1 MTGLRANAFPEA
13 AIRARA
19 RSGAA
24 HAFPD
29 IEEYGRALFG
39 ADPADAAPLADPI
52 DRLRIVPPVFV
63 PQRLEKL
70 VELAREPVYR
80 DVELDAV
87 VGGFPS
93 RLPLYVSAFGSTR
106 VASVDLGVAASRQAA
121 LLGIPLVVGENV
133 MPVDGYGRLEAGAER
148 SLLARISAYGEH
160 VPDGCGGVVIQQSTE
175 DADAEVWNIVYSDPN
190 VQPLLGSGRLAF
202 ELKVGQGAK
211 PGLGGMTLLDRAK
224 AAQLAEAFAM
234 DPIYGDVDRV
244 LRCSSPGTFTDEILR
259 HQVRLMRNN
268 YPRARVWVKLPPARD
283 VRAAAQ
289 VAWQAGADAVT
300 VDGAEGGTGWA
311 PVAFLQHV
319 GLPLAECLRRLAGH
333 PSCLLVSGRMWE
345 GARVAKCLALGADAV
360 GLGRAALISVDTDPE
375 NGLLNLV
382 SCLSLELQML
392 TSALGK
398 YHVRALDAEDVW
410 SPDAAWSPAA
420 AWSPEAAAWP
430 SVIDDTASANQRQ
443 QHESAW

>member
-1 MTGLRANAFPEA
+1 MTGLRADAFPEA
-13 AIRARA
+13 AVRSRA

-24 HAFPD
+24 DAFPD
-29 IEEYGRALFG
+29 AQDYGRALFG
-39 ADPADAAPLADPI
+39 ADPEALAATADPI
-52 DRLRIVPPVFV
+52 DRLRLVPPVFV

-70 VELAREPVYR
+70 VELAREPVHR
-80 DVELDAV
+80 DVELDTV
-87 VGGFPS
+87 VGGFRS
-93 RLPLYVSAFGSTR
+93 TLPLYVSAFGSTK
-106 VASVDLGVAASRQAA
+106 VASVDLGVAASRQAG
-121 LLGIPLVVGENV
+121 LLGIPMVVGENV
-133 MPVDGYGRLEAGAER
+133 MPVDGYGRLETGAER
-148 SLLARISAYGEH
+148 SLLARITAYAGH
-160 VPDGCGGVVIQQSTE
+160 VPDGSGGVVVQQSTE

-190 VQPLLGSGRLAF
+190 VQSMLESGRLAF

-224 AAQLAEAFAM
+224 AARLADAYAM
-234 DPIYGDVDRV
+234 DDIYGDADRM
-244 LRCSSPGTFTDEILR
+244 LRCSSPGTFTEEILR

-345 GARVAKCLALGADAV
+345 GARIAKCLALGANAV
-360 GLGRAALISVDTDPE
+360 GLGRAALIAVDTDPE
-375 NGLLNLV
+375 NGLRNLAA
-382 SCLSLELQML
+382 CLSLELQL
-392 TSALGK
+392 VTSAVGK
-398 YHVRALDAEDVW
+398 YHVGALRPEDVW
-410 SPDAAWSPAA
+410 SPDAAWTPAA
-420 AWSPEAAAWP
+420 SWTSEAAPPQESW
-430 SVIDDTASANQRQ
+430 SSAMRDAAGSTNQQ
-443 QHESAW
+443 W